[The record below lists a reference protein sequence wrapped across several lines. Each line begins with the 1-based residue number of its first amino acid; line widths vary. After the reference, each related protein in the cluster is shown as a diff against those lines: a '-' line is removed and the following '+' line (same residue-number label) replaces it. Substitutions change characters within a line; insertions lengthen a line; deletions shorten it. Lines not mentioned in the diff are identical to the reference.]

1 MEMSDL
7 LRLAF
12 GSVFSYRFRSMLT
25 ALGIAIG
32 IAAVVLLT
40 SIGEGIHRFVLAEFS
55 QFGTHILAISPG
67 KTMTHGASPGMFG
80 TTRPLTIDDA
90 EALRRVPQILAS
102 VPVVQ
107 GTAKIKSG
115 NASRD
120 TTVLGVGADTLKV
133 WSLKVELGEFLP
145 QEDPRSARAFV
156 VLGHKVWQELFAGAN
171 PVGAR
176 VQVGDERY
184 RVIGV
189 MESKGQIL
197 GFDMDDAVYIPTSK
211 AQSMFNRESVMEI
224 DLLYAPQANVQDV
237 IAAVSELL
245 IQRHNRDDF
254 TIITQEEMLDVL
266 SSVLDTITFAVAA
279 IGGISLLVGGIGV
292 LTIMTIAVNER
303 TSEVGLL
310 RALGARRSQ
319 ILWLFLTEAIVL
331 ALVGGVA
338 GLCFGI
344 GGALLLDVLIPALP
358 VNIAWG
364 YVLASVL
371 LSGAIGMIAGVVPA
385 QRAARL
391 DPVEALRTE

>member
-1 MEMSDL
+1 MALNDL

-90 EALRRVPQILAS
+90 EALRRVPHVLAS

-107 GTAKIKSG
+107 GTAKVKSG
-115 NASRD
+115 NAARD
-120 TTVLGVGADTLKV
+120 TMVLGVGADTLKV

-176 VQVGDERY
+176 VQISDERY

-211 AQSMFNRESVMEI
+211 AQSMFNRDSVMEI
-224 DLLYAPQANVQDV
+224 DLLYASQAEVRDV
-237 IAAVSELL
+237 IAAVTALL
-245 IQRHNRDDF
+245 IQRHSRDDF

-310 RALGARRSQ
+310 RALGARRVQ
-319 ILWLFLTEAIVL
+319 ILWLFLAEAIVL
-331 ALVGGVA
+331 ALVGGLA

-391 DPVEALRTE
+391 DPVEALRAE

>member
-1 MEMSDL
+1 MELNDL

-12 GSVFSYRFRSMLT
+12 GSVFSYRFRSLLT

-90 EALRRVPQILAS
+90 EALRRVPQVLAS

-107 GTAKIKSG
+107 GTAKVKSG
-115 NASRD
+115 IVARD

-133 WSLKVELGEFLP
+133 WSLEVALGEFLP
-145 QEDPRSARAFV
+145 YEDPRNARAFV
-156 VLGHKVWQELFAGAN
+156 VIGHKVWQELFADAN

-211 AQSMFNRESVMEI
+211 AQAMFNREGVMEI
-224 DLLYAPQANVQDV
+224 DLLYASQANVQDV
-237 IAAVSELL
+237 IAAVTELL

-254 TIITQEEMLDVL
+254 TIITQQEMLEVL

-319 ILWLFLTEAIVL
+319 ILWLFLAEAVVL
-331 ALVGGVA
+331 ALIGGLA
-338 GLCFGI
+338 GLSFGI